1 MRKVA
6 FGIAAF
12 FLPAILLLLFSADCS
27 AADTQTSIVSQ
38 TLQYFSNLK
47 KYVAKGFVRV
57 EQGDATADADEM
69 VYFEETG
76 DVHAEGNVR
85 YSDASVS
92 FTAQRAEINMEKKT
106 GKLYQA
112 DVLFKEDNF
121 YLSGGILER
130 KGEKEFSSTGDAKFT
145 TCDGIPAAWCFRGR
159 DFDMTVGSALT
170 AKDVTFRVRDLP
182 VLYSPYLWAP
192 VNTERKTGFL
202 MPRISNSTSRGF
214 GLNIPF
220 FWAISENRDATF
232 VLDTYAKRG
241 IGTGLEYRFVEP
253 GGIQSDWWIYYIRD
267 RELNKDFVEFK
278 ALYDQRPG
286 GGPGVFLNV
295 NVVNEQDFYSEFN
308 PNKEK
313 QILRY
318 LESTGEFSLPFTNS
332 RAYLLGQYWIDL
344 ENDTGDVPQRLPEV
358 GYVMRYTRFGSFMVS
373 ADTSAVNFWRENGV
387 SAQRVDIYPR
397 ILHSMGDEVVFT
409 QIVAFRGTAYAF
421 SGHDK
426 TESNLQR
433 GAAEYDANINMKLSR
448 QYHTVT
454 HIIEPSVR
462 YHVISSSENDI
473 PVYDAVEYYRR
484 KSLIEFSVLNRI
496 KIKGRDVAALRV
508 TQPVDTYQGDR
519 PFMPLSID
527 LVSQRLLPMR
537 ISAQYDVNYGR
548 LQTIT
553 SDIILPFKRG
563 SVHFGQSYNRAEDV
577 MEFKAGVLVKPV
589 RAIEMGMDV
598 WYDAKGEGLTNLTAR
613 LNYLSQ
619 CWGMRIEAAK
629 RSGDFTLTVMF
640 DLFGMTA
647 RAPKKQQS

>member
-1 MRKVA
+1 
-6 FGIAAF
+6 
-12 FLPAILLLLFSADCS
+12 LLFSDDCS

-38 TLQYFSNLK
+38 TLQYFSDLK
-47 KYVAKGFVRV
+47 KYVAKGSVRV

-76 DVHAEGNVR
+76 DVHADGNVR

-462 YHVISSSENDI
+462 FHAISSSENDI
-473 PVYDAVEYYRR
+473 AVYDAVEYYRR
-484 KSLIEFSVLNRI
+484 QSLIEFSVLNRI

-508 TQPVDTYQGDR
+508 TQPVDTDQGDR
-519 PFMPLSID
+519 PLMPLSID
-527 LVSQRLLPMR
+527 LASLRPLPMKV
-537 ISAQYDVNYGR
+537 SAQYDVNYGR

-553 SDIILPFKRG
+553 SDISLPFKRG
-563 SVHFGQSYNRAEDV
+563 SVSVGQRYNRAEDIL
-577 MEFKAGVLVKPV
+577 EFKAGFTVKPV

-598 WYDAKGEGLTNLTAR
+598 WYDAKGEGMTNLRAR
-613 LNYLSQ
+613 VMYASQ

-629 RSGDFTLTVMF
+629 RPGDFTMMVMF
-640 DLFGMTA
+640 DLFGVTA
-647 RAPKKQQS
+647 RAPKSPQI